1 MSVIFGEFPGGPVVK
16 DSTLPLQGAWV
27 PSLVGELEPHKPHSY
42 THTHIHTHTHT
53 RKLYLS
59 CPFGKQKEYKLWKL
73 NPSLTLQPGI
83 QSNHG
88 GK

>member
-42 THTHIHTHTHT
+42 THTHTHTHTHESYIYHVLLGN
-53 RKLYLS
+53 RKNINY
-59 CPFGKQKEYKLWKL
+59 G
-73 NPSLTLQPGI
+73 N
-83 QSNHG
+83 
-88 GK
+88 